1 MYIIYSIHLI
11 YTLMY
16 NNRKHNIYNNYIQ
29 QAEANYKFLPHN
41 KKFLQHYSPNVAGG
55 LGKLEK

>member
-41 KKFLQHYSPNVAGG
+41 KEFLQHYSP
-55 LGKLEK
+55 L